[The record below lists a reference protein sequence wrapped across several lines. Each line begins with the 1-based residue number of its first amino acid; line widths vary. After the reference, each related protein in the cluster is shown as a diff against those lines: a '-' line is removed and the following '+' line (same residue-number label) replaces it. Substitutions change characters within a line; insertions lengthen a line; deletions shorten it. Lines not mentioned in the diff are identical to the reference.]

1 MYLGSLTSSSS
12 GYSVASLLSHP
23 PTSYFHP
30 LLSKAP
36 SHQQSEFS
44 KENTKS
50 KQFMLPDATKDLLH
64 FTTIKN
70 LKVPCGSPS
79 FKNKN
84 KNASNSPIPFPS
96 MTKLSELCTMFF
108 TFLPFTIQ
116 FNAIQP
122 VSPLHRKCS
131 WLFLFTDQTRQKS
144 SK

>member
-1 MYLGSLTSSSS
+1 
-12 GYSVASLLSHP
+12 
-23 PTSYFHP
+23 
-30 LLSKAP
+30 
-36 SHQQSEFS
+36 
-44 KENTKS
+44 
-50 KQFMLPDATKDLLH
+50 MLPDATKDLLH

-122 VSPLHRKCS
+122 FPHFTENVLGFSYLLTKLGRRAPNESNQNNTYKTTRTRDKDN
-131 WLFLFTDQTRQKS
+131 FLKFLKPI
-144 SK
+144 